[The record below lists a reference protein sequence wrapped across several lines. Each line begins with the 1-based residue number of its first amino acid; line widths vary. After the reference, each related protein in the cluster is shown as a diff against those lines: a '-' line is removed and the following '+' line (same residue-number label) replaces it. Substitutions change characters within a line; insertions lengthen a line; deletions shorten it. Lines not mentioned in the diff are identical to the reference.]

1 MGNPPTGACTMRKR
15 LVLLTAFAAMIGVGS
30 PAQGAC
36 LDVRQS
42 EPLSFKGTLNYRV
55 FPGPPNYEDIKKGDQ
70 REPAYIIKLDE
81 PICATGDEFL
91 DSKQSFDRVQLLME
105 DSSQAGRTF
114 WQSLRQMD
122 GKRVLVTSKS
132 EFGAQTGHHHA
143 PLLMTLVRITADGG
157 TSVGGGR

>member
-1 MGNPPTGACTMRKR
+1 MRKR
-15 LVLLTAFAAMIGVGS
+15 LLLLTASYTMVVGS
-30 PAQGAC
+30 PASAEC

-55 FPGPPNYEDIKKGDQ
+55 FPGPPNYEDIKKGDK
-70 REPAYIIKLDE
+70 REPAYIVKLEE

-91 DSKQSFDRVQLLME
+91 DSKQSFDRVQLLM
-105 DSSQAGRTF
+105 DNSSSAGRTL

-122 GKRVLVTSKS
+122 GKRVLVTGKS
-132 EFGAQTGHHHA
+132 GFGAQSGHHHA

-157 TSVGGGR
+157 TAAGGTGR